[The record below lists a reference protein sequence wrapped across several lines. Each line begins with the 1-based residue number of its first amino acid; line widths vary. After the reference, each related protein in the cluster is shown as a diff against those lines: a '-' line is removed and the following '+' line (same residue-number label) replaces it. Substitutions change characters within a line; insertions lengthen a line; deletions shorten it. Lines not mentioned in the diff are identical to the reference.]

1 MAPSDAAPLIRTAD
15 PAADNLVDRFRRVRQ
30 ASEAL
35 AAPLSDEDQQAQ
47 SMADASPVKWHL
59 AHTTWFFETFVLGPH
74 LAGYASFDPSY
85 GYLFNSYYEAMG
97 ERHPRP
103 ARGMLTRPS
112 SGEVLRYRG
121 HVDAAVE
128 RLLRGPISA
137 DVSDLIVLGLA
148 HEEQHQELI
157 LMDILNLFS
166 LSPLKPRYAPS
177 GPAPTIARGPARWLA
192 FAAGLAE
199 IGAADETFA
208 FDNETPR
215 HRAWLPPFR
224 IASRL
229 VTNGEWLA
237 FMADGGYRR
246 PEFWL
251 ADGWAR
257 VKAEGWNAPLYWED
271 AGDTWRTLTLRGA
284 CDVDPDAPVTH
295 VSFYEAAAF
304 AAWAGKRLPTEAEW
318 EHAAASEPL
327 EQLTDCAWQWTSSAY
342 SPYPGFSPAKGAVGE
357 YNAKFMVGQMV
368 LRGGACVTPK
378 AHSRSTY
385 RNFFYPHQRW
395 MFAGVRLAEDA
406 PDLTPAEEF
415 RAEVVAGLGAP
426 RKRLPPRWF
435 YDAAGSA
442 LFEAICALPEYYL
455 TRQEDALLARIAGEI
470 GALIP
475 AGATLVEFGSGA
487 SLKTRRILDASPQIA
502 GYAPIDVSASALE
515 AAVAAMRRDYPR
527 LQIDPVVA
535 DFTTLNRLPT
545 ARGSGAMVG
554 FFPGSTIGN
563 FAPAEA
569 VDLLSRIRRLLG
581 PQASLVVGVDQAKDA
596 KTLTAA
602 YNDAAGVTAAFNLNL
617 LARINRELG
626 VELDLTAFRH
636 LAVWNAP
643 EGRIEMHLEV
653 VRPHQARVAGRE
665 IEFVAGETIH
675 TENSYKFTPARFAA
689 LARRAGWRVSR
700 RWVSAAPQFAVY
712 ALAA

>member
-15 PAADNLVDRFRRVRQ
+15 PARGDVADRFRRVRQ

-35 AAPLSDEDQQAQ
+35 AARLSDEDRQAQ
-47 SMADASPVKWHL
+47 SMPDASPVKWHL

-112 SGEVLRYRG
+112 SGEVLRYRA

-137 DVSDLIVLGLA
+137 EVSDLIVLGMA

-166 LSPLKPRYAPS
+166 LSPLKPRYAAD
-177 GPAPTIARGPARWLA
+177 GPAPTIASGPARWLA
-192 FAAGLAE
+192 FSGGLAE
-199 IGAADETFA
+199 IGAADQTFA

-215 HRAWLPPFR
+215 HRAWMSPFR

-246 PEFWL
+246 SEFWL
-251 ADGWAR
+251 SDGWAK
-257 VKAEGWNAPLYWED
+257 VKAESWNAPLYWED

-342 SPYPGFSPAKGAVGE
+342 SPYPGFSPAGGAVGE

-378 AHSRSTY
+378 GHSRSTY

-406 PDLTPAEEF
+406 ADLTPEEEF
-415 RAEVVAGLGAP
+415 RADVVAGLGAP
-426 RKRLPPRWF
+426 RKRLPPKWF

-442 LFEAICALPEYYL
+442 LFEAICELPEYYL

-470 GALIP
+470 AALIP

-487 SLKTRRILDASPQIA
+487 SLKTRRILDAAPQIA

-527 LQIDPVVA
+527 LPIDPIIG
-535 DFTTLNRLPT
+535 DFTTLTRLAP
-545 ARGSGAMVG
+545 RSGPLAG

-563 FAPAEA
+563 FAPDEA
-569 VDLLSRIRRLLG
+569 IELLSRMRRLLG
-581 PQASLVVGVDQAKDA
+581 EGAVCIVGVDQAKDPRMLA
-596 KTLTAA
+596 AA

-626 VELDLTAFRH
+626 GDLDLTAFQH
-636 LAVWNAP
+636 LAVWNSP

-653 VRPHQARVAGRE
+653 VRPHQASVAGRAVD
-665 IEFVAGETIH
+665 FVLGETIH

-689 LARRAGWRVSR
+689 LARRAGWRVHR
-700 RWVSAAPQFAVY
+700 RWVSSAPQFAVY